1 LRNLFLC
8 FLCSALCL
16 LGAFSSAAATERH
29 GQVTFG
35 GVPIPGATVMATQ
48 GDKKFVAITDQMGA
62 YSFPDL
68 PDGMW
73 AIEVEMLGFTTLKG
87 DVNTTTWEL
96 KMLPLE
102 EMKADIAHNDAPPP
116 AASAPAATAVTT
128 APANGKPAA
137 NGRNAA
143 NQPRQGNA
151 FTQTQVNANA
161 NAQATQQTDTAAP
174 ASSAFA
180 NVSQSEL
187 NNRAADG
194 LLINGTVN
202 NGAASPFAQSAA
214 FGNSR
219 RGIRSLY
226 NGNIGV
232 TNDNSALDAHTYS
245 FTGQNTQQPSY
256 NRMTAN
262 FNFGGPL
269 KIPGIIK
276 NNNGPNF
283 FVGYQRTQN
292 SQATLA
298 PGRMPTDLERQGD
311 FSQSVI
317 STGPSTSVPITIYDP
332 LNLDPVTKQPQ
343 PFPGNRIPIE
353 RISPQAQALLSLYPK
368 PNKPNAL
375 PTDSF
380 NYQVPILTATHQD
393 SLSTRLNK
401 TINQKNT
408 VFGNFDM
415 QGSRNSTPSLFNFL
429 DTGRSVGIN
438 TAVNWTNRPTQ
449 RFSLTMRY
457 QFSRF
462 TQHTTPYFANVLN
475 VSAAAGITGNNQDAV
490 NWGSPGLTMLGGTSS
505 LNDAQYS
512 SNRTESNSFSYSSFW
527 NHGRHTVQFG
537 GDVRRQQVNVFS
549 QQDARGT
556 FTFNGAATGVPAQP
570 PTDTNP
576 EGTPAKPGSD
586 IADFLLGIPDASSLA
601 FGNADKYYR
610 QTFYDGFIGDD
621 WRVNGSLTLNL
632 TGRWEYETPVSEKY
646 SRLVNLNVGS
656 NFAANDPVV
665 GNGLVH
671 SDKVGFMPRVAFAW
685 RPIAAS
691 SVIVRGSYGVY
702 RNTNVYQ
709 SIAVQMAQQA
719 PLSTSLSVQNTPAT
733 PLTLANG
740 FTAVPGATKTLFA
753 IDPNF
758 HVGFVQNWSLQIQR
772 DLPAAL
778 QMTALYLGT
787 KGSRLPQEFL
797 PNTYPTGPVGPAG
810 YIFLGSN
817 GNSSR
822 EAGQIQLRRRLRN
835 GFTASVQYTFAKA
848 LDNAPL
854 MAGGQVVTVTQG
866 GASIAQDWKNLQ
878 LERARSNFDQRHQLI
893 VQAQYTSGSG
903 LRGGALLSGW
913 KGTLLK
919 EWLFAPSLTIG
930 SGLPLNPVYTGIV
943 QGTGVTGNQ
952 RPDYTG
958 APIKLEANGKFL
970 NPAAFQAPPAGRWG
984 NAGRNSI
991 NGPSQFALNASLG
1004 RTFRMGDRYNME
1016 LRVDATNV
1024 LNRVTITSWNTTF
1037 NNLQFGSPVGYGG
1050 MRNVQSTLRLRF

>member
-1 LRNLFLC
+1 MRNFFLC

-35 GVPIPGATVMATQ
+35 GVPIPGATVTATQ
-48 GDKKFVAITDQMGA
+48 SDKKFVAITDQMGA

-73 AIEVEMLGFTTLKG
+73 AIEVEMLGFTALKG

-102 EMKADIAHNDAPPP
+102 EMKADVAHNDPPP
-116 AASAPAATAVTT
+116 AASAAAAATAVTT
-128 APANGKPAA
+128 APANGKTPAA

-151 FTQTQVNANA
+151 FTQTQVNANT
-161 NAQATQQTDTAAP
+161 NAQATQPADTPAP

-180 NVSQSEL
+180 NVSQAEL

-202 NGAASPFAQSAA
+202 NGAASPFAQSGA

-219 RGIRSLY
+219 RGVRSLY

-232 TNDNSALDAHTYS
+232 TNDNSALDARTYS

-256 NRMTAN
+256 NKMTTV

-283 FVGYQRTQN
+283 FVGYQRLQN
-292 SQATLA
+292 SQATLQ
-298 PGRMPTDLERQGD
+298 PGRMPTDAERQGD
-311 FSQSVI
+311 FSQTV
-317 STGPSTSVPITIYDP
+317 TPLGVPVTILDP
-332 LNLDPVTKQPQ
+332 LTGQ
-343 PFPGNRIPIE
+343 PFSGNRIPIE
-353 RISPQAQALLSLYPK
+353 RISPQAQALLSLYPT
-368 PNKPNAL
+368 PNNVGTAAY
-375 PTDSF
+375 
-380 NYQVPILTATHQD
+380 NYQVPIFTATHQD
-393 SLSTRLNK
+393 SLSSRLNK

-415 QGSRNSTPSLFNFL
+415 QGTRSSTPNLFNFQ
-429 DTGRSVGIN
+429 DTGRTLGMN
-438 TAVNWTNRPTQ
+438 GAVNWTNRPTQ
-449 RFSLTMRY
+449 RFSMTLRY

-462 TQHTTPYFANVLN
+462 SQRTTPFFANRLN
-475 VSAAAGITGNNQDAV
+475 VSAGAGVTGNNQDAV
-490 NWGSPGLTMLGGTSS
+490 NWGPPALSFTGGTSG
-505 LNDAQYS
+505 LGDAQYAS
-512 SNRTESNSFSYSSFW
+512 TRNESNTFSYSSFW
-527 NHGRHTVQFG
+527 NHGRHNLQFG
-537 GDVRRQQVNVFS
+537 GDVRRQQINVFS

-556 FTFNGAATGVPAQP
+556 FTFNGAATG
-570 PTDTNP
+570 
-576 EGTPAKPGSD
+576 TPGNPGSD
-586 IADFLLGIPDASSLA
+586 LADFLLGIPDTSSIA

-610 QTFYDGFIGDD
+610 QTVYDGFVADD
-621 WRVNGSLTLNL
+621 WRVNGSLTLNIG
-632 TGRWEYETPVSEKY
+632 GRWEYEAPVTEKY

-656 NFAANDPVV
+656 DFSGNTPVV

-671 SDKVGFMPRVAFAW
+671 SDKAGFQPRLAFAW

-691 SVIVRGSYGVY
+691 SVIVRGTYGMY

-709 SIAVQMAQQA
+709 SITVQMAQQA
-719 PLSTSLSVQNTPAT
+719 PLSKSLSVQNTPST
-733 PLTLANG
+733 PLSLANG
-740 FTAVPGATKTLFA
+740 FVAVPGLTQTTFA

-758 HVGFVQNWSLQIQR
+758 RIGFVQNWSLQVQR

-797 PNTYPTGPVGPAG
+797 PNTYPTGPLGPTG
-810 YIFLGSN
+810 YIFLGSS

-835 GFTASVQYTFAKA
+835 GFTASVQYTYAKA

-878 LERARSNFDQRHQLI
+878 AERARSSFDQRHQLV

-913 KGTLLK
+913 RGTLLK
-919 EWLFAPSLTIG
+919 EWLFAPSLTVG
-930 SGLPLNPVYTGIV
+930 TGLPENPVFPGIV
-943 QGTGVTGNQ
+943 PGTGVTGNL
-952 RPDYTG
+952 RPDLTG
-958 APIKLEANGKFL
+958 APIKLESGGRFL
-970 NPAAFQAPPAGRWG
+970 NPAAFATPAAGRWG
-984 NAGRNSI
+984 NAGRNTI

-1004 RTFRMGDRYNME
+1004 RTFRMGDRYNMDV
-1016 LRVDATNV
+1016 RVDATNV
-1024 LNRVTITSWNTTF
+1024 LNHVTITSWNTTV
-1037 NNLQFGSPVGYGG
+1037 NNFQFGAPVGVGG
-1050 MRNVQSTLRLRF
+1050 MRNIQSSLRLRF

>member
-1 LRNLFLC
+1 
-8 FLCSALCL
+8 LCL
-16 LGAFSSAAATERH
+16 LGSFSSAAATERH

-35 GVPIPGATVMATQ
+35 GVPIPGATVIATQ
-48 GDKKFVAITDQMGA
+48 SDKKFVAITDLMGA

-73 AIEVEMLGFTTLKG
+73 TIEVEMLGFTTLKG
-87 DVNTTTWEL
+87 DVNTAAWEL

-102 EMKADIAHNDAPPP
+102 EMKADVAHNDAP
-116 AASAPAATAVTT
+116 APAAPAPAGTAVTT
-128 APANGKPAA
+128 APAANGKTPA
-137 NGRNAA
+137 NGRAA
-143 NQPRQGNA
+143 PNQPRQGTA

-161 NAQATQQTDTAAP
+161 NAQPTQQSDTPAP

-180 NVSQSEL
+180 NASQADL
-187 NNRAADG
+187 NQRAADG

-202 NGAASPFAQSAA
+202 NGAASPFAQSGA

-226 NGNIGV
+226 NGNLGV
-232 TNDNSALDAHTYS
+232 TNDNSALDARTYS
-245 FTGQNTQQPSY
+245 FTGQNTSQPSY
-256 NRMTAN
+256 NRMTAV

-283 FVGYQRTQN
+283 FVGYQRMQN
-292 SQATLA
+292 SQATLQ
-298 PGRMPTDLERQGD
+298 PGRMPTDAERQGD
-311 FSQSVI
+311 FSQTV
-317 STGPSTSVPITIYDP
+317 TLLGTPVTILDP
-332 LNLDPVTKQPQ
+332 LTGQ
-343 PFPGNRIPIE
+343 PFDGNRIPIE
-353 RISPQAQALLSLYPK
+353 RISQQAQSLLSFFPK
-368 PNKPNAL
+368 PNNTGTAAY
-375 PTDSF
+375 
-380 NYQVPILTATHQD
+380 NYQVPVLTAIHQD

-415 QGSRNSTPSLFNFL
+415 QGSRTSTPNIFNFL
-429 DTGRSVGIN
+429 DTGRTLGMN
-438 TAVNWTNRPTQ
+438 GAVNWTNRPTQ

-457 QFSRF
+457 QFSRYS
-462 TQHTTPYFANVLN
+462 QRTTPFFANRLN
-475 VSAAAGITGNNQDAV
+475 VSAAAGVAGNNQDAV
-490 NWGSPGLTMLGGTSS
+490 NWGPPALSFTGGTSG
-505 LNDAQYS
+505 LGDAQYA
-512 SNRTESNSFSYSSFW
+512 SNRSESNTFSYSSFW
-527 NHGRHTVQFG
+527 NHGRHSVQFG
-537 GDVRRQQVNVFS
+537 GDVRRQQTNVFS

-556 FTFNGAATGVPAQP
+556 FTFNGAATG
-570 PTDTNP
+570 TT
-576 EGTPAKPGSD
+576 GKPGSD
-586 IADFLLGIPDASSLA
+586 LADFLLGIPDTSSIA

-610 QTFYDGFIGDD
+610 QTFYDGFLADD
-621 WRVNGSLTLNL
+621 WRVNGSLSLNL
-632 TGRWEYETPVSEKY
+632 TGRWEYEAPVSEKY

-656 NFAANDPVV
+656 DFSQYSPLK

-671 SDKVGFMPRVAFAW
+671 SDKVGFQPRVAFAW

-719 PLSTSLSVQNTPAT
+719 PLSTSLSVQNSPSN

-740 FTAVPGATKTLFA
+740 FVATPGVTSTTFA

-758 HVGFVQNWSLQIQR
+758 RVGFVQNWSLQVQR

-797 PNTYPTGPVGPAG
+797 PNTYPTGAISPSG
-810 YIFLGSN
+810 YIFLASN

-822 EAGQIQLRRRLRN
+822 EAGQVQLRRRLRN

-866 GASIAQDWKNLQ
+866 GAAIAQNWLDLKA
-878 LERARSNFDQRHQLI
+878 ERARSSFDQRHQLV

-913 KGTLLK
+913 RGTLLK
-919 EWLFAPSLTIG
+919 EWLFAPSLTVG
-930 SGLPLNPVYTGIV
+930 SGLPENPVYPSIV
-943 QGTGVTGNQ
+943 PGTGVTGNL
-952 RPDYTG
+952 RPDLTG
-958 APIKLEANGKFL
+958 APVKVASAGRFL
-970 NPAAFQAPPAGRWG
+970 NPAAFQTPAAGRWG

-1004 RTFRMGDRYNME
+1004 RTFRLGDRYNMDA
-1016 LRVDATNV
+1016 RVDATNV
-1024 LNRVTITSWNTTF
+1024 LNHVTITSWNATV
-1037 NNLQFGSPVGYGG
+1037 NNFQFGLPQGVGP
-1050 MRNVQSTLRLRF
+1050 MRSVVSTLRLRF